1 MFRQLTQFSEE
12 MRMEQKQNQLE
23 ECKRQA
29 KYSYGASL
37 SCCVYAHI
45 EITGI
50 VASEWKEKN
59 VGQSDGNIE
68 SHVGV
73 VFMSRRHMLLNSL
86 SFAGFYFIYLALAV
100 RQALYCI
107 SHIEP
112 EWIII
117 VIQFLLVFCLFFS
130 TRSDQTHEV
139 HTWREGREFGVCVA
153 VTAKKAKEQ

>member
-1 MFRQLTQFSEE
+1 
-12 MRMEQKQNQLE
+12 MERKQNQLE

-29 KYSYGASL
+29 KYSCGAFL

-50 VASEWKEKN
+50 VAVKRDEN

-73 VFMSRRHMLLNSL
+73 VFMSRKHMLLNSL
-86 SFAGFYFIYLALAV
+86 SFAGFYFIYLALSV

-139 HTWREGREFGVCVA
+139 HAWREGREFGVCVA